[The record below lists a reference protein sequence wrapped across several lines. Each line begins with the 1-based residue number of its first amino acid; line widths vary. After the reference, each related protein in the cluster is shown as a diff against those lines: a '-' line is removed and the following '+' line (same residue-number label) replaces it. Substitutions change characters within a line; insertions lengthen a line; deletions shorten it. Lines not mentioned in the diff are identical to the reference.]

1 MTPTTFTLTLPLH
14 ANTPRARQVRV
25 RAEVSRFGEHI
36 IVHKVESLDWVVLS
50 SSEFSTVYDEVVEAA
65 RLMVNLHDDMDKANP
80 DPYLLS
86 YQSLAGKLPRV
97 AIQGTNLPHY
107 PLWGDHLPC
116 RTNTDM
122 V

>member
-1 MTPTTFTLTLPLH
+1 MSPSITFTLSLPLH
-14 ANTPRARQVRV
+14 ADTSRARQVRV

-50 SSEFSTVYDEVVEAA
+50 SSEFSTAYDEVVKAA

-86 YQSLAGKLPRV
+86 YQSISGEAPK
-97 AIQGTNLPHY
+97 
-107 PLWGDHLPC
+107 
-116 RTNTDM
+116 
-122 V
+122 